1 MTDHDPIDID
11 RLSDDQLA
19 AALQAGIVGSDW
31 PEQAAVDLLIQH
43 RGWLSRFELRQ
54 AVEAAV
60 LDGELCAWVAWPFVD
75 MDAPAS
81 SGELRILAIARSLGG
96 VACERDLGDLL
107 TSLDETNTGRVLRA
121 VSIACRGRDTIRCGV
136 IERGEGVS

>member
-1 MTDHDPIDID
+1 MTDQDPIDID

-75 MDAPAS
+75 MDVPAS

-96 VACERDLGDLL
+96 GAPERDLGDLL
-107 TSLDETNTGRVLRA
+107 TSLDETNTARVLRA
-121 VSIACRGRDTIRCGV
+121 VSIACRGPGAVECGV
-136 IERGEGVS
+136 IERAEGVS